1 MALTTQWMCISNKG
15 FQTETQVWYSILP
28 DGSFLMVQ
36 VIWSFLG
43 CVRHA
48 DGPNG
53 TACSSSLRPRR

>member
-1 MALTTQWMCISNKG
+1 VPTDKDTEWMCISNKG

-43 CVRHA
+43 CVRR
-48 DGPNG
+48 
-53 TACSSSLRPRR
+53 C